1 MPEGAHVFVEL
12 RSACIVPRYGEGY
25 KHAVIAEKL
34 NLKPNTVRKTCTRI
48 EKATGSTNLLDLLQH
63 CSTCFRSGRPSKI
76 ESGSPEADR
85 IRTMVKKKKYQLPKE
100 VAQWVLQE

>member
-34 NLKPNTVRKTCTRI
+34 NLKPNTVRKTCKLHGLRRLLAPPTYWIFCNTVVPALGLVGPLRLNQVLLKRI
-48 EKATGSTNLLDLLQH
+48 GS
-63 CSTCFRSGRPSKI
+63 
-76 ESGSPEADR
+76 
-85 IRTMVKKKKYQLPKE
+85 V
-100 VAQWVLQE
+100 QW